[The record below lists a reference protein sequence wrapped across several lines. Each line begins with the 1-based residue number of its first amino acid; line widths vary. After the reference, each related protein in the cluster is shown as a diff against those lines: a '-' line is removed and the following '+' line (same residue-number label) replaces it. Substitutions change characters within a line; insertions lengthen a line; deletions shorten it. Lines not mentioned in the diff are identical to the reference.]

1 MPGPETKNIP
11 SIIKHS
17 KAINYCPLII
27 NVIPHPLTRSHTLQ
41 SLSHSTNPS
50 PSLTSSSKASGAL
63 WCAALMMSWRQRAN
77 SSMTSRM
84 GSASRRSAS
93 SLLSTAAAMRHWHT
107 ASITSEVMKLHGCLL
122 KTKLDYI
129 NNKSYVKLKRFKFKI
144 FSLLFLQCHI
154 HVWRLVLL
162 LLFSYERRSDT
173 WVNTVKKNIYM
184 CNNMST
190 WRVRVRRAACRWAVR
205 PVVGG
210 LEARLGDGRA
220 PGFPPHCDIRH
231 TCRSTNTLS

>member
-1 MPGPETKNIP
+1 MIKSCQQSYATYRKCGILRFKTVQDIKYIIGIAPQYWYKVIYYFLLSLLEYIAKYIISVIQTSCRALKQKIYP
-11 SIIKHS
+11 IIKHS

-122 KTKLDYI
+122 KTKLDYV

-154 HVWRLVLL
+154 HVWRYIIVTVLL
-162 LLFSYERRSDT
+162 WAEER
-173 WVNTVKKNIYM
+173 Y
-184 CNNMST
+184 
-190 WRVRVRRAACRWAVR
+190 
-205 PVVGG
+205 
-210 LEARLGDGRA
+210 
-220 PGFPPHCDIRH
+220 
-231 TCRSTNTLS
+231 LS